1 MPFVTIAYIK
11 PGRHTCYRKPGK
23 IIVREK
29 LQHKLPCLRII
40 LYLGEKFGMFGRLV
54 FILLLGFS
62 RLAAQE
68 SAAGPLI
75 SCPGHHFADSS
86 AVDLPLRHLRLNES
100 PSARFLPS
108 YFNVPDSVRVV
119 VEAAFGV
126 WDKILISR
134 VPIHIHVYWEAM
146 GASMLATAG
155 SDRVYKNFKNAPLRE
170 VWYPSALADALI
182 GESVNGNNPDIVLK
196 INSEAGWNLDYEG
209 PQTFRHYD
217 MLSVIIHEIAHGIGF
232 MSSFELNGSTRVK
245 WGIQNVP
252 FIYDQYMLDQSGN
265 SLVNN
270 RFYTNDSE
278 ELLRTVTETNI
289 FFQIDSG
296 AYSQRRPRLHT
307 EKPFSAGAS
316 LSHIANGQAP
326 QSDSRDRL
334 MLPTL
339 SLGARYHYPG
349 NGILAMLF
357 QMGWALNFYEF
368 EREYGYAAR
377 AFSVFPN
384 PGTNQIRLK
393 ISDFNPDTGMH
404 YYLIDAT
411 GRVLNSQQVSREET
425 EISLKELPAGRYFL
439 RVGEQSL
446 PVIKL

>member
-1 MPFVTIAYIK
+1 
-11 PGRHTCYRKPGK
+11 
-23 IIVREK
+23 
-29 LQHKLPCLRII
+29 
-40 LYLGEKFGMFGRLV
+40 MFGRLV
-54 FILLLGFS
+54 FILLLGFF

-86 AVDLPLRHLRLNES
+86 GTGLPLRYLRINER
-100 PSARFLPS
+100 PSAKFQPR
-108 YFNVPDSVRVV
+108 YFNVPDSVRAV

-134 VPIHIHVYWEAM
+134 VPIHIHVYWEALTA
-146 GASMLATAG
+146 GTLATAG

-170 VWYPSALADALI
+170 VWYPSALADALM
-182 GESVNGNNPDIVLK
+182 GESVNGDSPDIVLK
-196 INSEAGWNLDYEG
+196 INSKADWNLDYEG
-209 PQTFRHYD
+209 PQNFRYYD

-232 MSSFELNGSTRVK
+232 MSSFELNGNTRIK

-252 FIYDQYMLDQSGN
+252 FIYDQYMTDQSGN

-278 ELLRTVTETNI
+278 ELLKTVTETSI

-296 AYSQRRPRLHT
+296 TYSQLRPRLHT
-307 EKPFSAGAS
+307 ENPFSSGAS
-316 LSHIANGQAP
+316 LSHIANSQLS
-326 QSDSRDRL
+326 QEDSRDRL

-339 SLGARYHYPG
+339 SLGIRYHYPG

-377 AFSVFPN
+377 VFSVFPN

-393 ISDFNPDTGMH
+393 ISDFNPDSGMY
-404 YYLIDAT
+404 YYLMDAT
-411 GRVLNSQQVSREET
+411 GRVLNSRQVSTEET

-446 PVIKL
+446 PVVKL

>member
-1 MPFVTIAYIK
+1 
-11 PGRHTCYRKPGK
+11 
-23 IIVREK
+23 
-29 LQHKLPCLRII
+29 
-40 LYLGEKFGMFGRLV
+40 MFGRLV

-62 RLAAQE
+62 RLSAQE

-75 SCPGHHFADSS
+75 SCPGHHFTDSS
-86 AVDLPLRHLRLNES
+86 GIDLPLRSLRINER
-100 PSARFLPS
+100 PSATFMPR
-108 YFNVPDSVRVV
+108 YFNVPDSVRGV
-119 VEAAFGV
+119 VEVAFGV

-134 VPIHIHVYWEAM
+134 VPIHIHVYWETLAA
-146 GASMLATAG
+146 GTLATAG

-182 GESVNGNNPDIVLK
+182 GESVNGDNPDIVLR

-209 PQTFRHYD
+209 PQNFRYYD

-232 MSSFELNGSTRVK
+232 MSSFELSGSTQMK

-252 FIYDQYMLDQSGN
+252 FIYDQYITDQNGN
-265 SLVNN
+265 GLVNN

-278 ELLRTVTETNI
+278 GLLKTVTETNI
-289 FFQIDSG
+289 FFQVDSG
-296 AYSQRRPRLHT
+296 VYSRQRLRLHT
-307 EKPFSAGAS
+307 EKPFSSGAS
-316 LSHIANGQAP
+316 LSHIANIQF
-326 QSDSRDRL
+326 SEVDNRDRL

-339 SLGARYHYPG
+339 SLGVRYHYPG

-368 EREYGYAAR
+368 EREYAYAAR
-377 AFSVFPN
+377 VFSVFPN
-384 PGTNQIRLK
+384 PGTHQIRLK
-393 ISDFNPDTGMH
+393 ISDFNPDSGM
-404 YYLIDAT
+404 YYHLIDAT
-411 GRVLNSQQVSREET
+411 GRVLNSRQVSTEET